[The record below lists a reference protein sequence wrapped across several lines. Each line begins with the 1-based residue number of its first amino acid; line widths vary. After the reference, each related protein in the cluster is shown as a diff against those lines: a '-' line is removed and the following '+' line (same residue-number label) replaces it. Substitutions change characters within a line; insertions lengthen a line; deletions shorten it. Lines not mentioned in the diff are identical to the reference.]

1 MLNSTL
7 DDLGKKYEI
16 EIVAFLKYLART
28 NTGVG
33 LPKDF
38 FDKKNLIIQ
47 DLRKRI
53 RDSRMNATEA
63 TSKKSG
69 SSSSSGLNSVLF
81 KKLVEAEVK
90 RTKRLF
96 KEREPAIL
104 GEKTSLKETEANYK
118 QKMKERKQNMT
129 PLRSY

>member
-1 MLNSTL
+1 MVNIRTLRVLNSTL

-38 FDKKNLIIQ
+38 DKKTLIIQ

-63 TSKKSG
+63 ASKKSG
-69 SSSSSGLNSVLF
+69 SSSSSGLN
-81 KKLVEAEVK
+81 
-90 RTKRLF
+90 
-96 KEREPAIL
+96 
-104 GEKTSLKETEANYK
+104 
-118 QKMKERKQNMT
+118 
-129 PLRSY
+129 